1 MKVIRNSDI
10 KDNGTVIAL
19 GDFDGLHLA
28 HMTIIRNAVS
38 YAKEHG
44 LKSGVLLFE
53 QNSKGA
59 KLLTSNSQR
68 MAVLKQENLDFVYLQ
83 EFSENFRRLS
93 PREFAQILKEK
104 LNVKAVC
111 VGFDYSFGYRAKGKI
126 NDLERLGNEYGFDVL
141 VTQAI
146 CIDGELI
153 SSSNIRQLIQ
163 DGEMEKANKF
173 LGRSFCIEGSVA
185 KGFQN
190 GRKMGIPTANL
201 EYAPDIVLPKNGVY
215 AGITHVNGA
224 KLKSVINVGNNPTFN
239 ADKITIESHI
249 LDFDRDIYGQNIQI
263 EFIKRLRGD
272 IKFNGIEEL
281 KAQINKD
288 IENTRKIMF

>member
-1 MKVIRNSDI
+1 MEVIRNLID
-10 KDNGTVIAL
+10 DDTVIAL
-19 GDFDGLHLA
+19 GDFDGLHIA

-44 LKSGVLLFE
+44 LKSGVLLFK

-59 KLLTSNSQR
+59 RLLTSNSQR
-68 MAVLKQENLDFVYLQ
+68 IAVLERENLDFVYIQ
-83 EFSENFRRLS
+83 EFSEDFKRLS
-93 PREFAQILKEK
+93 PRAFAKILKEK
-104 LNVKAVC
+104 LNVRAVC
-111 VGFDYSFGYRAKGKI
+111 VGFDYSFGYRAEGKI
-126 NDLERLGNEYGFDVL
+126 NDLEKLGNEYGFDVL
-141 VTQAI
+141 VTQAM
-146 CIDGELI
+146 CIDNELI

-163 DGEMEKANKF
+163 KGEIEKANNF

-224 KLKSVINVGNNPTFN
+224 KLKSVINIGNNPTFN

-249 LDFDRDIYGQNIQI
+249 LDFDQDIYGQNIRI

-272 IKFNGIEEL
+272 IKFNGIEKL
-281 KAQINKD
+281 KTQINKD
-288 IENTRKIMF
+288 IENARRILN